1 MRELAIRFL
10 KVILAASLL
19 SSHSSFFPVAAADVI
34 KDSATEKD
42 NPTSTLSLKPY
53 ELDSRNYDS
62 HVGDGNVWLIEFYT
76 PW

>member
-1 MRELAIRFL
+1 MRELATRLL
-10 KVILAASLL
+10 KVILAVSLL
-19 SSHSSFFPVAAADVI
+19 SSHSWLFPVVAAEVI
-34 KDSATEKD
+34 KNSATEKD
-42 NPTSTLSLKPY
+42 NAASTLSLKPY